1 MFAKLCLFRY
11 FHLVVT
17 AAVRNPVMSL
27 VLHAEGNTVTSGKL
41 LISIEVVILMVS
53 IPQFGDLFYL
63 LFVSLC
69 FLFANSIQK
78 AFVILSEAVVLKI
91 NGKI

>member
-1 MFAKLCLFRY
+1 M
-11 FHLVVT
+11 T
-17 AAVRNPVMSL
+17 AAVRHSGMSL

-41 LISIEVVILMVS
+41 LISIEVVDIPLMVS

-78 AFVILSEAVVLKI
+78 AFVILFEAVVSKN

>member
-11 FHLVVT
+11 FHLVVA
-17 AAVRNPVMSL
+17 AAVRHPVMSL

-41 LISIEVVILMVS
+41 LISIEVVMVS

-78 AFVILSEAVVLKI
+78 AFVILSEAVVSKI